1 MTEDG
6 MSDDRVDLTI
16 AERQAETARQR
27 LAGTLVELQARL
39 NPKALVRDAVQEL
52 KETGGEFARDGLDA
66 VKRHPL
72 TVGGI
77 AAAIGLFL
85 VRRPIRQLLDRRPD
99 ETAAPLTS
107 LTRNRARARAKGKS
121 E

>member
-1 MTEDG
+1 MREARKND
-6 MSDDRVDLTI
+6 SVELAI
-16 AERQAETARQR
+16 AKSQAQTARQR

-39 NPKALVRDAVQEL
+39 NPKALAREAVQEL
-52 KETGGEFARDGLDA
+52 KETGEEFARNGLDA

-85 VRRPIRQLLDRRPD
+85 ARRPIRQLLDKHPD
-99 ETAAPLTS
+99 ETAVPLTS
-107 LTRNRARARAKGKS
+107 LTSKRASARAKGKS

>member
-1 MTEDG
+1 
-6 MSDDRVDLTI
+6 MSDAPTSDDSVNLI
-16 AERQAETARQR
+16 VAERQAETARQR

-39 NPKALVRDAVQEL
+39 NPKALARDAVQEL
-52 KETGGEFARDGLDA
+52 KESGQEIARDGLDA

-85 VRRPIRQLLDRRPD
+85 ARRPIRRLLGGQPD
-99 ETAAPLTS
+99 ETAEPLTS
-107 LTRNRARARAKGKS
+107 LTSNRARARAKGKS